1 MKLRSDMMVKYA
13 FNRTL
18 EYFANSRNLLIRVS
32 FVTDI
37 RQGTLVKIA
46 DSVDSY
52 IALEINNNG
61 N

>member
-1 MKLRSDMMVKYA
+1 MKLRTDMMVRYA
-13 FNRTL
+13 LNRTL
-18 EYFANSRNLLIRVS
+18 EYFTNSRNFLIRVS
-32 FVTDI
+32 FVTDMS
-37 RQGTLVKIA
+37 QGTLVKIA